1 MSSISEHDS
10 LPQTGTTVLQQSIL
24 RPAQFVGFWTAVL
37 SPFVLLGLIVAGL
50 AAESPLTFF
59 GLVAANVCGIVLGR
73 GYNR

>member
-10 LPQTGTTVLQQSIL
+10 LPQTVSLHRSIL

-50 AAESPLTFF
+50 AADAPLAFS

>member
-10 LPQTGTTVLQQSIL
+10 LPQTETVSLQQSIL

-37 SPFVLLGLIVAGL
+37 SPFVLLGLIAAGI
-50 AAESPLTFF
+50 AAESPLTFS
-59 GLVAANVCGIVLGR
+59 GVVAANVCGIVLGR